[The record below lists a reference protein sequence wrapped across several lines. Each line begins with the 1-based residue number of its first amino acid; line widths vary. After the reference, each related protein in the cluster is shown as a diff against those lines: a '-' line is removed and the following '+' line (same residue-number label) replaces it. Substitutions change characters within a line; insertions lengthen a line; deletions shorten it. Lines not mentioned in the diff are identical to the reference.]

1 MSETIRF
8 FKIVDALKKQ
18 KELTDYVELATIL
31 NTNKAGVSDI
41 KQGRKKLSI
50 GNIRSLKLSY
60 PNINVDY
67 IIMGEGEM
75 FIAPSANIAPVEVQS
90 QNESPVIDKFFSTL
104 EKKDQRIEELLKENV
119 RLEERLKFLET
130 DKTDFGK
137 IAESASTGNTS
148 LRTSQGATSAG
159 AHLKE

>member
-1 MSETIRF
+1 MTENIRF

-18 KELTDYVELATIL
+18 KELTDYVELASIL

-50 GNIRSLKLSY
+50 DNIRSMKISY
-60 PNINVDY
+60 PKISVEY

-75 FIAPSANIAPVEVQS
+75 FITPSANIAPVEVQS
-90 QNESPVIDKFFSTL
+90 QNENPVIDRLFSTL
-104 EKKDQRIEELLKENV
+104 EKKDQKIEELLKENV
-119 RLEERLKFLET
+119 RLEERLRLTET
-130 DKTDFGK
+130 ERSDFGQN
-137 IAESASTGNTS
+137 AGGVSTESTLS
-148 LRTSQGATSAG
+148 RTSQGATSAG

>member
-1 MSETIRF
+1 MSENIRF

-18 KELTDYVELATIL
+18 KELTDYVELASIL

-50 GNIRSLKLSY
+50 DNIRSMKLSY
-60 PNINVDY
+60 PKINVDY

-75 FIAPSANIAPVEVQS
+75 FVTPSLNIAPVEVQS
-90 QNESPVIDKFFSTL
+90 KNESPVIDRLFSTL

-119 RLEERLKFLET
+119 RLEERIKFLET

-137 IAESASTGNTS
+137 VAESASTGNTS